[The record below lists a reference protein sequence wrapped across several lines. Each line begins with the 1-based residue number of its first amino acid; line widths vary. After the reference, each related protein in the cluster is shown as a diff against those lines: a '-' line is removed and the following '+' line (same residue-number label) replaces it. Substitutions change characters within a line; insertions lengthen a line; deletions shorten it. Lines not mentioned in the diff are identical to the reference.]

1 MRRAQAPWQ
10 PPAHASSHPCPQV
23 HSTDYIEA
31 LLVAEIFGD
40 RSRTD
45 ELLKALQ
52 TAVAVR
58 YKSEARYDEE
68 AHLNDLVLQLEAHLD
83 EIEAEINFGPTFTIG
98 VTGYGVCDIQTTA
111 KNDPRWA
118 AAHHP
123 ALISSVSDRVHYLV
137 TTFLNVKLYSFLY
150 NKGTFAMGL
159 NHELE
164 NLEVHLAA
172 AKGDAYVLGYSMGN
186 SYWYADLYRTIDRL
200 EQLEM
205 VLEESLREGR
215 VDEQRIEPIHVL
227 EVKFS
232 IAALRLLTVA
242 IEEAEPDDAESDEQ
256 EKEVEKA
263 DSPFVSV
270 HDLEIDDEEF

>member
-1 MRRAQAPWQ
+1 MCRARAPWQ

-150 NKGTFAMGL
+150 NNA
-159 NHELE
+159 
-164 NLEVHLAA
+164 
-172 AKGDAYVLGYSMGN
+172 
-186 SYWYADLYRTIDRL
+186 
-200 EQLEM
+200 
-205 VLEESLREGR
+205 
-215 VDEQRIEPIHVL
+215 
-227 EVKFS
+227 
-232 IAALRLLTVA
+232 RLLGRSA
-242 IEEAEPDDAESDEQ
+242 WRARAARPER
-256 EKEVEKA
+256 
-263 DSPFVSV
+263 VSQRRGAGST
-270 HDLEIDDEEF
+270 